1 MNRLKRKT
9 SMATRV
15 GIVLVVAFMLLCTM
29 PLIYM
34 VLMSLTQSDS
44 PYFKLSDISFDFA
57 NYKTILI
64 RNNYTQAILNSAIVA
79 VLACLWTCFISALAG
94 YGFEKKPIPHKELIY
109 KILLATMMI
118 PSQVTLIPLFLIMRE
133 INWLNTY
140 AALVIPMAGAFGVMM
155 MRSFMKSVPDVL
167 IEAAQIDG
175 CSEFFI
181 FFKVVLPLVRPATI
195 SLTIFTFVAT
205 WNSFIW
211 PLVVTNERS
220 RYTLPVALSLLATNF
235 EKNHGLVMAGST
247 ITFLVPFILYCFLQK
262 QFVAGI
268 ALGGVKE

>member
-1 MNRLKRKT
+1 MKQSPKKQSVPTILGK
-9 SMATRV
+9 
-15 GIVLVVAFMLLCTM
+15 IFVVVFVLLCAL

-34 VLMSLTQSDS
+34 VLMSLTQSET
-44 PYFKLSDISFDFA
+44 PYFRLKDLSFDFA

-64 RNNYTQAILNSAIVA
+64 RNNYTQAIFHSSVVA
-79 VLACLWTCFISALAG
+79 VLACIWTCFVSALAG

-109 KILLATMMI
+109 KIMLATMMI
-118 PSQVTLIPLFLIMRE
+118 PSQVTLVPLFLIIRE
-133 INWLNTY
+133 MNWLNTY
-140 AALVIPMAGAFGVMM
+140 SALVIPMAGAFGVMM

-175 CSEFFI
+175 CSEIYI
-181 FFKVVLPLVRPATI
+181 FFKIVLPLVKPATI
-195 SLTIFTFVAT
+195 SLTIFTFVST

-211 PLVVTNERS
+211 PLVTITDRT

-235 EKNHGLVMAGST
+235 EKNYGLILTGAT
-247 ITFLVPFILYCFLQK
+247 ITFIVPFVLYCVLQK
-262 QFVAGI
+262 QFVTGI